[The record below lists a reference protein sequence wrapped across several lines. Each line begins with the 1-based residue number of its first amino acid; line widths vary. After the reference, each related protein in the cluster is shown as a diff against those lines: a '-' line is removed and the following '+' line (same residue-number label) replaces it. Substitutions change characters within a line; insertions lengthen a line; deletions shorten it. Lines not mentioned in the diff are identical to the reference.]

1 MTAFARSYAQA
12 FLQTAPA
19 GYGVERF
26 LEGAGAIRQALSEDA
41 RLKAFFSSPAVP
53 LTVKSRTLGELAL
66 KAGVDDFGKRLLD
79 VALRHGRL
87 LGLSEILSAI
97 REQSDRASGVVAA
110 QVTVAAP
117 VDEKEQARI
126 AQALS
131 RSVKRRVRLK
141 VDVDEKILGGFVAQ
155 IGSEVFDASVRH
167 AVERFAEQTKES
179 AGA

>member
-1 MTAFARSYAQA
+1 MSAFGRSYAQA

-19 GYGVERF
+19 GYDVERF
-26 LEGAGAIRQALSEDA
+26 LEGAAVIRQALGEDA

-53 LTVKSRTLGELAL
+53 RAAKKGTLAQLAAR
-66 KAGVDDFGKRLLD
+66 AGVDDFGRRLLD
-79 VALRHGRL
+79 VALEHGRV

-110 QVTVAAP
+110 QVTVASP
-117 VDEKEQARI
+117 VDEQERARL
-126 AQALS
+126 AEALG

-141 VDVDEKILGGFVAQ
+141 VDVNEKILGGFVAR
-155 IGSEVFDASVRH
+155 IGSEVFDASVCH
-167 AVERFAEQTKES
+167 AVERFAKQRKEN

>member
-1 MTAFARSYAQA
+1 MSAFARSYAQA
-12 FLQTAPA
+12 FLQTAPG
-19 GYGVERF
+19 GYDVERF
-26 LEGAGAIRQALSEDA
+26 LEGAAAIRQALAEDA

-53 LTVKSRTLGELAL
+53 LEVKKGTLAQLAS
-66 KAGVDDFGKRLLD
+66 KARVDDFGKRLLD
-79 VALRHGRL
+79 VALEHGRL

-117 VDEKEQARI
+117 VDGEERARI
-126 AQALS
+126 AEALA

-167 AVERFAEQTKES
+167 AVERFAKQTKN

>member
-1 MTAFARSYAQA
+1 MSAFARSYAQA

-19 GYGVERF
+19 GYDVERF
-26 LEGAGAIRQALSEDA
+26 LEGAAVIRRALAEDA

-53 LTVKSRTLGELAL
+53 LAAKKGTLAQLAE
-66 KAGVDDFGKRLLD
+66 KAGVDDFGTRLLD
-79 VALRHGRL
+79 VALEHGRV

-110 QVTVAAP
+110 QVTVASP
-117 VDEKEQARI
+117 VDEQERARL
-126 AQALS
+126 AEALG

-155 IGSEVFDASVRH
+155 IGSEVFDASVRY
-167 AVERFAEQTKES
+167 AVERFAKQTKEN